1 MGTFLGEATLLFS
14 FLPPLS
20 NGVNSLRIEF
30 AAIGANSFLYKLIK
44 YFK

>member
-1 MGTFLGEATLLFS
+1 MGTLSGETTLLFL

-20 NGVNSLRIEF
+20 TGVNSLRKEL
-30 AAIGANSFLYKLIK
+30 AVIGANSFLFKLIK